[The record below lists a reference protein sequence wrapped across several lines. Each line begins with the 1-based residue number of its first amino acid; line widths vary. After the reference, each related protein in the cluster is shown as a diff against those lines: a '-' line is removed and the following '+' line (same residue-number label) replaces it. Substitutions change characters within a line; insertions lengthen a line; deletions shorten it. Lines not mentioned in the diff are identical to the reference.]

1 MIDLVARGTSTSTG
15 TVLTLE
21 LPWPPSINTYWRHGR
36 GRTYLS
42 AVGRNYRELV
52 RDRMPVFHRSWD
64 SEHLE
69 LFIDAS
75 PPDRRKRDLDNIL
88 KSLIDGL
95 MHAGVYR
102 DDSQIKTIVARML
115 EKHEGDG
122 GLVTVTVQP
131 Q

>member
-1 MIDLVARGTSTSTG
+1 M
-15 TVLTLE
+15 VLTLV

-52 RDRMPVFHRSWD
+52 RDRMPIFHRSWD
-64 SEHLE
+64 EEYLE
-69 LFIDAS
+69 LFIDAH

-95 MHAGVYR
+95 MHAGAYR
-102 DDSQIKTIVARML
+102 DDSQIKTIVARMY
-115 EKHEGDG
+115 EKSWSG
-122 GLVTVTVQP
+122 GLVKVTVQT